1 MARKKATEVVEEVV
15 EVKNEEV
22 VAEESKER
30 PIDLAR
36 NVQAAFARL
45 KASLKAEEE
54 KKKAAAA
61 AAKKAEEERLAKE
74 AEEKAKRR
82 EEAIARREERMAR
95 MKSVIQPMIDQAI
108 KSNKEASEKKKAAFE
123 KFFNKK
129 QNKVEVKE
137 TTEAVEAPVE
147 E

>member
-22 VAEESKER
+22 VTEESKER
-30 PIDLAR
+30 PTDLAK

-74 AEEKAKRR
+74 AEEKAKKM
-82 EEAIARREERMAR
+82 EEITARREERMAK
-95 MKSVIQPMIDQAI
+95 MKSVIQPMIDQVI
-108 KSNKEASEKKKAAFE
+108 KSNKEAAEKKKAAFE

-129 QNKVEVKE
+129 QTKVEVKE
-137 TTEAVEAPVE
+137 TVETVEATVE
-147 E
+147 